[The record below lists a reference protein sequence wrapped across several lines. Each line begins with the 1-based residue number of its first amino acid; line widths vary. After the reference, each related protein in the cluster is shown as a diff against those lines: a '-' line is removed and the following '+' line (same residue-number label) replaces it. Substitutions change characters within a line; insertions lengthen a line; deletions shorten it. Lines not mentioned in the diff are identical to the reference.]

1 MLQDGGSG
9 ARGFYFDAG
18 ASWWDSGPGG
28 ASQKRFNE
36 VQTGVLV
43 RVCAVDGCVCVDACV
58 RACAYVC
65 IRVHTWMDRSVGWCV
80 RVDGWVGSWVSGWC
94 VCVCMVSCVW
104 VPSLCV

>member
-58 RACAYVC
+58 RACVR
-65 IRVHTWMDRSVGWCV
+65 IRVHTCAH
-80 RVDGWVGSWVSGWC
+80 VDG
-94 VCVCMVSCVW
+94 
-104 VPSLCV
+104 